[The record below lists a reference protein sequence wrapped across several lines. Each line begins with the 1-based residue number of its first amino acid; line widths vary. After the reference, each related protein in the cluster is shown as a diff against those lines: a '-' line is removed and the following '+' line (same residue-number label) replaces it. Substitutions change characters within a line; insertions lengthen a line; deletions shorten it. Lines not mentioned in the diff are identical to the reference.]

1 MVFQS
6 YALYPNMTV
15 AGNISFGME
24 MRGVPVDERKKA
36 IDKVAKVL
44 QIGHLLD
51 RKPSQLSG
59 GQRQRVA
66 MGRALVRDPKLFL
79 FDEPLSNLDAKL
91 RVDMRIEIKR
101 LHQATGTSIVYVT
114 HDQIEAMT
122 LATKIAV
129 MRDGEVQQ
137 FGTPAEIYNNP
148 KNLFVAD
155 FMGSPAMN
163 LLTATIGTGGN
174 DLHVRRAA
182 ARRPQPI
189 APAGAADGRAC
200 RLFQGKQMIF
210 GIRPE
215 ALTDPDGADRNA
227 ISLFEGDCLIEVVE
241 PAGSDT
247 FAVTKLGGKEVVA
260 RLRADARIAPARQ
273 HAGLPSTWTRRCSS
287 IRKAS
292 SASAEP
298 CHDETARYRHHRL
311 RHWRSDDRFRS
322 CRHPAHIAIL
332 ERGERLAD
340 TPEHAHY
347 RSIFVDGHFRPKE
360 MWREPDGTAFNPGNF
375 YFVGGN
381 SKLFGAVLLRY
392 RAEDFTEMQ
401 HLGGVSPA
409 WPFPYEELE
418 PWYGKAER
426 LFEVRGELGQDPT
439 EPFHSTP
446 YSHGPCRT
454 SPPSPA
460 PAPS

>member
-1 MVFQS
+1 MAFLEISGLRKRFGALEILKGIDLELEKGGFLVLVGPSGCGKSTLLNTIAGLETMTEGDIRVDSRSIADLHPSKRDIAMVFQS

-101 LHQATGTSIVYVT
+101 LHQATGTTIVYVT

-137 FGTPAEIYNNP
+137 FGTPSEIYNNP
-148 KNLFVAD
+148 SNLFVAD

-163 LLTATIGTGGN
+163 LLTATIVRGDAGLQVSLDRPEGAP
-174 DLHVRRAA
+174 LHLPVTS
-182 ARRPQPI
+182 
-189 APAGAADGRAC
+189 AGDKLAGFAGR
-200 RLFQGKQMIF
+200 QVIF

-227 ISLFEGDCLIEVVE
+227 KSIAEGDCLIEVVE

-260 RLRADARIAPARQ
+260 RLRADARIHAGQ
-273 HAGLPSTWTRRCSS
+273 HA
-287 IRKAS
+287 
-292 SASAEP
+292 
-298 CHDETARYRHHRL
+298 
-311 RHWRSDDRFRS
+311 
-322 CRHPAHIAIL
+322 
-332 ERGERLAD
+332 RLA
-340 TPEHAHY
+340 
-347 RSIFVDGHFRPKE
+347 
-360 MWREPDGTAFNPGNF
+360 FNLD
-375 YFVGGN
+375 
-381 SKLFGAVLLRY
+381 KAVFF
-392 RAEDFTEMQ
+392 D
-401 HLGGVSPA
+401 PA
-409 WPFPYEELE
+409 SQ
-418 PWYGKAER
+418 AR
-426 LFEVRGELGQDPT
+426 IV
-439 EPFHSTP
+439 
-446 YSHGPCRT
+446 
-454 SPPSPA
+454 
-460 PAPS
+460 

>member
-1 MVFQS
+1 MAFLEISGLRKRFGSLEILKGIDLELEKGGFLVLVGPSGCGKSTLLNTIAGLETITEGDIRVDGRAIGDLHPSKRDIAMVFQS

-24 MRGVPVDERKKA
+24 MRGVAAAERKKA

-44 QIGHLLD
+44 QITHLLD

-148 KNLFVAD
+148 TNLFVAD

-163 LLTATIGTGGN
+163 LLTATIEGAGN
-174 DLHVRRAA
+174 DLHVSLARPEAEPLRLPVAQVHNLAA
-182 ARRPQPI
+182 YA
-189 APAGAADGRAC
+189 
-200 RLFQGKQMIF
+200 GKQVIF

-227 ISLFEGDCLIEVVE
+227 RSLVEGDCLIEVVE

-260 RLRADARIAPARQ
+260 RLRADVRIVPGQNARLAFNLDKAVYFDPQSQQRIA
-273 HAGLPSTWTRRCSS
+273 
-287 IRKAS
+287 
-292 SASAEP
+292 
-298 CHDETARYRHHRL
+298 
-311 RHWRSDDRFRS
+311 
-322 CRHPAHIAIL
+322 
-332 ERGERLAD
+332 
-340 TPEHAHY
+340 
-347 RSIFVDGHFRPKE
+347 
-360 MWREPDGTAFNPGNF
+360 
-375 YFVGGN
+375 
-381 SKLFGAVLLRY
+381 
-392 RAEDFTEMQ
+392 
-401 HLGGVSPA
+401 
-409 WPFPYEELE
+409 
-418 PWYGKAER
+418 
-426 LFEVRGELGQDPT
+426 
-439 EPFHSTP
+439 
-446 YSHGPCRT
+446 
-454 SPPSPA
+454 
-460 PAPS
+460 